1 MAEWSRRQFVKGA
14 VAATAI
20 AGGAVAVE
28 RLMST
33 PGTPLAVQG
42 QTFEAPWEAM
52 RKDLVQTFHYLNVPR
67 ETMDSFLEALSS
79 HAMTPDAPR
88 VRELFLLSS
97 DFFAHGEDEARPL
110 GFQTLYDAYLSP
122 CYNPFTPAA

>member
-1 MAEWSRRQFVKGA
+1 

-28 RLMST
+28 RLTST
-33 PGTPLAVQG
+33 ARAPFAAQG
-42 QTFEAPWEAM
+42 QTFDAPYEAM
-52 RKDLVQTFHYLNVPR
+52 RKDLVQTFHYLNIPR
-67 ETMDSFLEALSS
+67 DTMDSFLDALSS
-79 HAMTPDAPR
+79 HGMTPDTSR